1 MYFFHLGKDEEVA
14 GVRDFGNPV
23 CQATGQL
30 RAALHNL
37 ADVGRDIGQD
47 EQCAHMHLGQVA
59 VIHAFFERTV
69 LPTNLV
75 TNVFVFVNAPIGF
88 DKRLRRL
95 LNSTRLH
102 LDEQDMPQR
111 RDNHQVQL
119 PKVLITLVHGGP
131 RQVVKNVEV
140 SGQAVAQDL

>member
-1 MYFFHLGKDEEVA
+1 
-14 GVRDFGNPV
+14 
-23 CQATGQL
+23 
-30 RAALHNL
+30 
-37 ADVGRDIGQD
+37 
-47 EQCAHMHLGQVA
+47 MHLGQVA

-75 TNVFVFVNAPIGF
+75 ANVFVFVYAPIGF

-95 LNSTRLH
+95 LNSTGFH

-119 PKVLITLVHGGP
+119 PKVLIALVHGRP
-131 RQVVKNVEV
+131 RQVVKDVEV
-140 SGQAVAQDL
+140 SWEAVAQDLEDVPLAVVAGG